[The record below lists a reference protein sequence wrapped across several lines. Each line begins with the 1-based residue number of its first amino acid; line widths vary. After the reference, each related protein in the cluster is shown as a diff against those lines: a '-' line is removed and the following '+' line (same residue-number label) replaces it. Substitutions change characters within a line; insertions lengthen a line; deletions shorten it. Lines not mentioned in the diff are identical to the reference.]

1 MYSFKSLAAA
11 GAVAL
16 GITVAFATPARAL
29 LIDQGVTTLDT
40 ATNLEWLDLTESTG
54 RSFDDVGSHF
64 GGGGDFAGWRHA
76 NTAEVSALFTSQ
88 GFAPGYD
95 SSPTTAAMFLLIQL
109 FGETALLPSGSNVQA
124 AAFGLYDDSA
134 TGTLPLAGIAVLE
147 QIYFTSGPLASVER
161 SHVVDDNVPTNAA
174 LPIYGH
180 WLVRS
185 AATTEIPAPGAL
197 AIFAIGLAG
206 MAAIRQR
213 AQAKAVT
220 SR

>member
-1 MYSFKSLAAA
+1 MHSFRSLAAA

-16 GITVAFATPARAL
+16 GLTVAFAAPARAL

-54 RSFDDVGSHF
+54 RSFDDVSGQF
-64 GGGGDFAGWRHA
+64 GGGDFAGWRHA
-76 NTAEVSALFTSQ
+76 NAAEVSALFTSQ

-95 SSPTTAAMFLLIQL
+95 SSPTTVAMFQLIQL
-109 FGETALLPSGSNVQA
+109 FGETALLPSGNNVQA

-134 TGTLPLAGIAVLE
+134 TGTLPFAGIAVLE
-147 QIYFTSGPLASVER
+147 QIYFNSGAPGFDR
-161 SHVVDDNVPTNAA
+161 SHVVGDNMPTEIA

-185 AATTEIPAPGAL
+185 AAITEIPAPGAL
-197 AIFAIGLAG
+197 AVFAIGLIG
-206 MAAIRQR
+206 MAAMRRR
-213 AQAKAVT
+213 APAKGIT